1 MKNQVPEPHWRS
13 LTVDA
18 LIGATVLTLALA
30 AMQAAA
36 GLDYLLPI
44 AVSILLVGSG
54 WVVESDVA
62 SFVTDPFQ
70 RLLAWHRRSAPRKSA
85 PAEDK
90 DTSDVDAIGL
100 VAMPPY
106 MVQ

>member
-18 LIGATVLTLALA
+18 LIGATFLILALA

-44 AVSILLVGSG
+44 VVSILLVGGG
-54 WVVESDVA
+54 WVVESHVA

-70 RLLAWHRRSAPRKSA
+70 RLLAWRHRGAPAKSA
-85 PAEDK
+85 PAEEK